1 MSQPD
6 SAALTDPP
14 AQPATVDVNL
24 VYLALA
30 EEHGR
35 AIGELTHLRLLRA
48 ALEQQVRELSDEI
61 RRRGST

>member
-6 SAALTDPP
+6 TAAPTDPP
-14 AQPATVDVNL
+14 ALATVDVNL
-24 VYLALA
+24 VYLTLA

-48 ALEQQVRELSDEI
+48 ALEQQVRELGDEI
-61 RRRGST
+61 RGRGFT